1 MKNQYQILVKR
12 AAVAALM
19 MASLMLLFKLFAWWQ
34 TGSLSMLASL
44 VDSLLDIGAS
54 GSSLLILRYALMPA
68 DAEHQFGHGKA
79 ESLAALAQSAFI
91 GGCACFLFVTG
102 IERLLHPE
110 DVVALNLGIGV
121 TLISIVL
128 TAILVAYQKYVVVKT
143 QSQAIAA
150 DALHY
155 QSDLLMNGAILLALL
170 LTQWGLGIADAIF
183 AIAISLF
190 ILFSAFKM
198 CRLALDTLLDH
209 KLPPSEIVQIE
220 QIVKAEPNVLNLH
233 DLRTRRS
240 GATRFI
246 QFHIALDATL
256 SLADAHGISDCV
268 QSNILTQFIDSE
280 VIIHLDPVCVDDV
293 VRQ

>member
-1 MKNQYQILVKR
+1 MKDQYQTLVTR
-12 AAVAALM
+12 AAVAALI

-54 GSSLLILRYALMPA
+54 GTSLLILRYALMPP

-91 GGCACFLFVTG
+91 GGSACFLFVTG

-121 TLISIVL
+121 TIISIVL
-128 TAILVAYQKYVVVKT
+128 TAMLVTYQKYVVAKT

-170 LTQWGLGIADAIF
+170 LTQWGFGIADAIF
-183 AIAISLF
+183 AIAISVF
-190 ILFSAFKM
+190 ILVSAFKM

-209 KLPPSEIVQIE
+209 KLPPCEVTQIE
-220 QIVKAEPNVLNLH
+220 KIVNEEPLILNLH

-240 GATRFI
+240 GAIRFI
-246 QFHIALDATL
+246 QFHIVLDASL
-256 SLADAHGISDCV
+256 SLADAHEISHRV
-268 QSNILTQFIDSE
+268 QSNILSELFDSD
-280 VIIHLDPVCVDDV
+280 VIIHLDPI
-293 VRQ
+293 